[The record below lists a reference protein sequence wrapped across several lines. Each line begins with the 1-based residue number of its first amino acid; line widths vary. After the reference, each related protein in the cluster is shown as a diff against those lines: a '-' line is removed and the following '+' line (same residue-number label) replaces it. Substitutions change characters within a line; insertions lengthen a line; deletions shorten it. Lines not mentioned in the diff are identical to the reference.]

1 MLGAAIIFPAIFA
14 LACATGE
21 FSVLWSPNPIV
32 FKGDE
37 KLNSAYLSDVYAA
50 SLGRSVSGFTQWS
63 GLYISDPFNLPKSAV
78 TIVVN
83 GETHLKLSDKV
94 KTFKLSGSD
103 AGESLNALTSI
114 MNVVDIDL
122 SQDVSQLDQFAEV
135 FGVLDTSNIP
145 KETSDLKPQLH
156 SEDKLFLQQ
165 IAVINQLADVL
176 KSNDQLPTFTVIQTS
191 LLPIRRAHGEKSAA
205 MHEAE
210 QLLAEALENLASS
223 LRARQP
229 NVLVTAVATRGDLAR
244 SRRQATQDDKIT
256 VSTINLATNYNEDY
270 PVIFNIILW
279 FMIVLA
285 FSLLAISY
293 AIATM
298 DPGRDSI
305 IYRMTS
311 TRMKKDN

>member
-1 MLGAAIIFPAIFA
+1 MKHQVNPTRKWLWFYECPDSDWRSIRWQNFTYFS
-14 LACATGE
+14 ACATGE

-122 SQDVSQLDQFAEV
+122 SQDVSQVWPKLRLFVLSFIV
-135 FGVLDTSNIP
+135 FFTAWSVCWSVWRSGYIEHSKRNFRFEATTTFRGQVIP
-145 KETSDLKPQLH
+145 
-156 SEDKLFLQQ
+156 
-165 IAVINQLADVL
+165 
-176 KSNDQLPTFTVIQTS
+176 PTNCC
-191 LLPIRRAHGEKSAA
+191 H
-205 MHEAE
+205 
-210 QLLAEALENLASS
+210 
-223 LRARQP
+223 
-229 NVLVTAVATRGDLAR
+229 
-244 SRRQATQDDKIT
+244 
-256 VSTINLATNYNEDY
+256 
-270 PVIFNIILW
+270 
-279 FMIVLA
+279 
-285 FSLLAISY
+285 
-293 AIATM
+293 
-298 DPGRDSI
+298 
-305 IYRMTS
+305 
-311 TRMKKDN
+311 